1 MVITAHFID
10 KKWKLQSLI
19 IDFIQIWGAHTGEN
33 IRKAFIEGLE
43 NFNIQTKVSLFFYFI
58 LFYLNIFNCLFNL
71 YQVMEIMTD
80 NTSNNKT
87 FIQSMTT
94 WAREQ
99 VISFNTPINHFSCF
113 AHILNLCVQ
122 EILDVF
128 KEKLLKISF
137 IK

>member
-1 MVITAHFID
+1 M
-10 KKWKLQSLI
+10 
-19 IDFIQIWGAHTGEN
+19 GAHTEEN

-43 NFNIQTKVSLFFYFI
+43 NFSIQTKVSLFFYFI
-58 LFYLNIFNCLFNL
+58 LFYLNIFNHLFNL
-71 YQVMEIMTD
+71 YQIIGITTD
-80 NTSNNKT
+80 NASNNKT

-99 VISFNTPINHFSCF
+99 VILFNISANHFSCF

-128 KEKLLKISF
+128 KEKLLKVSF